1 MSAETKYQEITQKMH
16 EGIEKSIREACERI
30 HSEII
35 PYIND
40 DTEFNAAHR
49 AGDIVNSIIKG
60 EFEVSDSGDI
70 TCQGWRLRL
79 TSSDY
84 DKAVDALASK
94 AGDAAKDK
102 KIERLENRIKE
113 MSEGIDWQ

>member
-1 MSAETKYQEITQKMH
+1 MSAEIKYQEITKQMN
-16 EGIEKSIREACERI
+16 EQIEQSIRDACDRI

-40 DTEFNAAHR
+40 DTEFNAVYR
-49 AGDIVNSIIKG
+49 ASDIVSSIIRG
-60 EFEVSDSGDI
+60 EFEVSNDGAI
-70 TCQGWRLRL
+70 TCQGWRLQL

-94 AGDAAKDK
+94 DGDAAKDK
-102 KIERLENRIKE
+102 KIERLERQLTE
-113 MSEGIDWQ
+113 AMRLL